1 MTARE
6 SRESGRKEQILESAL
21 HLFLEEGYDSTSMRK
36 IADAA
41 GCAVGL
47 AYHYFETKDEM
58 FAQTLDYFFQPYEQE
73 MRVLA
78 AQKDKDLY
86 GLLEDCFSYVV
97 KQSSAFRKN
106 HPGELHWMVRQAL
119 RERALELLESVEPD
133 LILLDIMFPDISG
146 VDLCLQIRNKVAAPI
161 LFMSCKSEEIDKIIA
176 LSVGGDDYITKPF
189 NSGELIA
196 RIKAHL
202 RRERRARQAEAE
214 RNPVYECRGLE
225 VDETARTVQ
234 LDGQPVNVTTKEF
247 DILLT
252 LIRSPKRVFSM
263 DQLFELV
270 WKEESLAG
278 DSRTIMVYISNI
290 RKKIEKEDQKFI
302 YNIRGAGYK
311 FHDEV
316 TVRSR

>member
-1 MTARE
+1 MAKEKILVVDDEKAINKLVCSYLT
-6 SRESGRKEQILESAL
+6 KEQFRPFPAYTGEEAL
-21 HLFLEEGYDSTSMRK
+21 
-36 IADAA
+36 
-41 GCAVGL
+41 
-47 AYHYFETKDEM
+47 
-58 FAQTLDYFFQPYEQE
+58 
-73 MRVLA
+73 
-78 AQKDKDLY
+78 DL
-86 GLLEDCFSYVV
+86 LKKE
-97 KQSSAFRKN
+97 N
-106 HPGELHWMVRQAL
+106 
-119 RERALELLESVEPD
+119 PD
-133 LILLDIMFPDISG
+133 LIILDIMLPDTEGTALSL
-146 VDLCLQIRNKVAAPI
+146 DIREHSNAPI
-161 LFMSCKSEEIDKIIA
+161 IFLSCKTQEIDKIIA

-214 RNPVYECRGLE
+214 RNPIYECRGLE

>member
-1 MTARE
+1 M
-6 SRESGRKEQILESAL
+6 

-119 RERALELLESVEPD
+119 RERALELLE
-133 LILLDIMFPDISG
+133 
-146 VDLCLQIRNKVAAPI
+146 Q
-161 LFMSCKSEEIDKIIA
+161 
-176 LSVGGDDYITKPF
+176 
-189 NSGELIA
+189 
-196 RIKAHL
+196 
-202 RRERRARQAEAE
+202 
-214 RNPVYECRGLE
+214 
-225 VDETARTVQ
+225 TVM
-234 LDGQPVNVTTKEF
+234 
-247 DILLT
+247 DILNG
-252 LIRSPKRVFSM
+252 
-263 DQLFELV
+263 DAADGV
-270 WKEESLAG
+270 WLALPVEDAAALLGQGLGSLLLQESA
-278 DSRTIMVYISNI
+278 V
-290 RKKIEKEDQKFI
+290 
-302 YNIRGAGYK
+302 RGSFPGQCG
-311 FHDEV
+311 
-316 TVRSR
+316 

>member
-1 MTARE
+1 M
-6 SRESGRKEQILESAL
+6 L
-21 HLFLEEGYDSTSMRK
+21 
-36 IADAA
+36 
-41 GCAVGL
+41 
-47 AYHYFETKDEM
+47 
-58 FAQTLDYFFQPYEQE
+58 
-73 MRVLA
+73 
-78 AQKDKDLY
+78 
-86 GLLEDCFSYVV
+86 
-97 KQSSAFRKN
+97 
-106 HPGELHWMVRQAL
+106 
-119 RERALELLESVEPD
+119 PD
-133 LILLDIMFPDISG
+133 VSG
-146 VDLCLQIRNKVAAPI
+146 VDLCLQIRNKVTAPI

-202 RRERRARQAEAE
+202 RRERRARQAEAD
-214 RNPVYECRGLE
+214 RNPVYECHGLE

-234 LDGQPVNVTTKEF
+234 LDGEPVGLTTKEF

-252 LIRSPKRVFSM
+252 LIRNPKRVFSM

-290 RKKIEKEDQKFI
+290 RKKIEKSGQKFI

-316 TVRSR
+316 TACSR

>member
-1 MTARE
+1 M
-6 SRESGRKEQILESAL
+6 
-21 HLFLEEGYDSTSMRK
+21 K
-36 IADAA
+36 I
-41 GCAVGL
+41 
-47 AYHYFETKDEM
+47 
-58 FAQTLDYFFQPYEQE
+58 
-73 MRVLA
+73 
-78 AQKDKDLY
+78 KDKVLIV
-86 GLLEDCFSYVV
+86 EDEQSISNFISMILQASGFDTIVV
-97 KQSSAFRKN
+97 RTGEEALTMVSS
-106 HPGELHWMVRQAL
+106 HC
-119 RERALELLESVEPD
+119 PD
-133 LILLDIMFPDISG
+133 LIILDIMLPDTEGTALSL
-146 VDLCLQIRNKVAAPI
+146 DIREHSNAPI
-161 LFMSCKSEEIDKIIA
+161 IFLSCKTQEIDKIIA

>member
-97 KQSSAFRKN
+97 KQISAFRKN
-106 HPGELHWMVRQAL
+106 HPGELHWMVRQVL
-119 RERALELLESVEPD
+119 RERALELLE
-133 LILLDIMFPDISG
+133 
-146 VDLCLQIRNKVAAPI
+146 Q
-161 LFMSCKSEEIDKIIA
+161 
-176 LSVGGDDYITKPF
+176 
-189 NSGELIA
+189 
-196 RIKAHL
+196 
-202 RRERRARQAEAE
+202 
-214 RNPVYECRGLE
+214 
-225 VDETARTVQ
+225 TVM
-234 LDGQPVNVTTKEF
+234 
-247 DILLT
+247 DILNG
-252 LIRSPKRVFSM
+252 
-263 DQLFELV
+263 DAG
-270 WKEESLAG
+270 WCLAG
-278 DSRTIMVYISNI
+278 AASGG
-290 RKKIEKEDQKFI
+290 
-302 YNIRGAGYK
+302 RGCSAGTGPGK
-311 FHDEV
+311 SAAARECCAWSFPGQCG
-316 TVRSR
+316 